1 MRTRRIGR
9 AQVAFLLVLLVAVAQ
24 VVWWIYDQAGYSR
37 ERQRE
42 LLAAY
47 EAERATAEELFVAGG
62 ADFSALQAELD
73 QRFPHL
79 EVTESGVRIRP
90 EALAEL
96 ERERRSHVNQYRW
109 EGAFFLAVL
118 LAGVWVIRRALL
130 QERELRLR
138 QENFL
143 AAVSHELKSPIASL
157 RLAGDTLRR
166 PQLSG
171 ERRQQLLD
179 RNHRDLDRLEE
190 LVVKLLDTSRVEA
203 GRVELAPADVELL
216 PLVQRL
222 VEDLETGTRGMLV
235 GDSDRKLR
243 VNVDCPEGLI
253 VRADAVA
260 LETILRNLLTNAVTA
275 VSGVEEPEISV
286 SVSRSANSVSSV
298 SSGSAT
304 EEITL
309 EVRDNGVGFEPVE
322 AERLFE
328 KFYRPGSELQR
339 STKGTG
345 LGLYLVKRFA
355 ELEGGSVTASSPG
368 PNEGAVFRVVLRRE
382 RRSRRRGRSG
392 EESE

>member
-286 SVSRSANSVSSV
+286 SVSRSANSASSV